1 MFEDGEDEDL
11 YGTGGLGALS
21 VSPVMSSPDDAM
33 SAWQSA
39 QQLVSQQNKSN
50 LALLSAARDR
60 IRQQRVGPSQ
70 AEQLLAIA
78 SALGRPT
85 KSGSF
90 GETMGNLSGTLL
102 EQATA
107 KRTADE
113 ERQAML
119 EKYGMQMGNEQLRAL
134 MTAAGQAGQVYSR
147 SAAAKAA
154 ADKAAAPKP
163 RRTAI
168 SPVDGRIYDL
178 DTGAV
183 VEPPAAPASAPASVP
198 AAAVAYLKANPKTAA
213 AFEAKYGAGSA
224 AQYLGGQ

>member
-1 MFEDGEDEDL
+1 MFEDAEDEDL
-11 YGTGGLGALS
+11 YGTGGLGALN
-21 VSPVMSSPDDAM
+21 VAPVMSSPDDAM
-33 SAWQSA
+33 AAWQSA
-39 QQLVSQQNKSN
+39 QQLVSKQNQSN

-90 GETMGNLSGTLL
+90 GETMGNLSGALL

-107 KRTADE
+107 KRSAED

-147 SAAAKAA
+147 SAAAHKPSTPVWAPDLNQFVSRDKPVPTPNKVQVGDMMLTQYTDGNLYLRN
-154 ADKAAAPKP
+154 ADGSKDVYTPEGEKIATIPA
-163 RRTAI
+163 
-168 SPVDGRIYDL
+168 G
-178 DTGAV
+178 GAR
-183 VEPPAAPASAPASVP
+183 
-198 AAAVAYLKANPKTAA
+198 
-213 AFEAKYGAGSA
+213 
-224 AQYLGGQ
+224 